1 MPQFWKVRNNLFW
14 ERRVLQNSLPKVG
27 RLFST
32 FLLPPE
38 LIWGYQYARGLKY
51 HLPFRGPIRLTNYS
65 FHTHVLYYI
74 TFHYHCCSID
84 KYRNVK
90 YVKCYNFG
98 RLGISHFEKEKFWKT
113 NPKSCKSF
121 LHIPSPKWT
130 DLRFPY
136 ARGLWYHL
144 PFRGPIRMI
153 NYNFHAHVQ
162 YCITIHYL
170 SCSIDIY
177 RNVKDVK
184 CHNVGKLGIS
194 HFEKAGHL
202 SSGQLDLTLYH
213 SSLP

>member
-1 MPQFWKVRNNLFW
+1 MRRKSFEKLMPQK
-14 ERRVLQNSLPKVG
+14 LQEFS
-27 RLFST
+27 ST
-32 FLLPPE
+32 FLLPKE
-38 LIWGYQYARGLKY
+38 LIWGSHMLGVCDIINLLGDLSEWQIIIVHVHVQYCIG
-51 HLPFRGPIRLTNYS
+51 I
-65 FHTHVLYYI
+65 
-74 TFHYHCCSID
+74 HYLSCSID

-98 RLGISHFEKEKFWKT
+98 RLGISHFEKEEFWKT
-113 NPKSCKSF
+113 NAKSCKSF
-121 LHIPSPKWT
+121 LHIPSPKRT

-153 NYNFHAHVQ
+153 NYSFHAHEQ
-162 YCITIHYL
+162 YCITIQYL

-184 CHNVGKLGIS
+184 CHNFGKLGIS

-202 SSGQLDLTLYH
+202 SSGQLDLT
-213 SSLP
+213 